1 MVIWG
6 FFFFFNRHGL
16 AIMIFIINVSRNIY
30 LLDQELYPVLKVVN
44 KINWIFSVIFRKNQV
59 FDWKAC
65 FEDGLGEAIY
75 SGWGRQTA
83 GREFSRTNQVNF
95 NATL

>member
-44 KINWIFSVIFRKNQV
+44 KIN
-59 FDWKAC
+59 
-65 FEDGLGEAIY
+65 
-75 SGWGRQTA
+75 
-83 GREFSRTNQVNF
+83 
-95 NATL
+95 